1 MLSTYSSTFYIID
14 INRPT
19 RFQTTLELELEKKE
33 YTPRELCK
41 KLDTSRQGKYKKH
54 QSFPPIFFFSFAKKE
69 LKPATSVKM
78 CDFPIRKEE
87 TTLQNILPPLRESL
101 RESVVA
107 VHINW
112 IGLPWD
118 KVSKL
123 RELRDLLAKAEND
136 CFGEVRPESV
146 VAVHINWIGLP
157 WDKVSKLRELRD
169 LLAKAENDCFG
180 EVITVLD
187 DVLSCCDV
195 SKLVNVP
202 ELAVNKFMVNELQ
215 HHELFS
221 DFVIKSQGT
230 DSVAKE
236 EQLCRSSSSM
246 EDLLLYHSTRYV
258 HNEEGVTGA
267 VISTPSFNHDD
278 KDDDDIIV
286 EGSADSVRNHRPQL
300 IASMEKVAAELAY
313 KAAKSGNIFSKIV
326 IYGLL
331 VDITTGNTTVGKLI
345 MNFLEAKSTITWSRD
360 TLHLNACLWRLRQV
374 LSSSNA

>member
-78 CDFPIRKEE
+78 GDFPIRKEE
-87 TTLQNILPPLRESL
+87 TTLQNILPPLRES
-101 RESVVA
+101 VVA
-107 VHINW
+107 VHINL
-112 IGLPWD
+112 ILLPRD

-123 RELRDLLAKAEND
+123 RDLNVRAKAENA
-136 CFGEVRPESV
+136 CVGEREVIEVR
-146 VAVHINWIGLP
+146 
-157 WDKVSKLRELRD
+157 KVT
-169 LLAKAENDCFG
+169 
-180 EVITVLD
+180 TVLD
-187 DVLSCCDV
+187 DVLSCSDV
-195 SKLVNVP
+195 SELVNIP
-202 ELAVNKFMVNELQ
+202 ELSVNKFVVNELQ

-236 EQLCRSSSSM
+236 GQFCQSSSSR

-267 VISTPSFNHDD
+267 VISTPSLNQDD
-278 KDDDDIIV
+278 NFADDDDDIIV
-286 EGSADSVRNHRPQL
+286 DSVRNHRPQL
-300 IASMEKVAAELAY
+300 IASMEKVAAELACR
-313 KAAKSGNIFSKIV
+313 AAQGGKIFSRIV

-345 MNFLEAKSTITWSRD
+345 MNFLEAKSTITWSRNSIQ
-360 TLHLNACLWRLRQV
+360 LNECLWRLRQV
-374 LSSSNA
+374 LSSSNE